1 MSEPNG
7 RNRHPADDL
16 ADVREDIKKLTERE
30 TVLREYLIAHPDDRV
45 GARFAAEL
53 KDVTTARVDLKELRA
68 MYPTQVAEHTYDRT
82 VQQVRLLGISEDGE
96 IMSAREARKHCPVK
110 GN

>member
-16 ADVREDIKKLTERE
+16 ADVREELKRLEQRE
-30 TVLREYLIAHPDDRV
+30 TVLREYLIAHPDDRH
-45 GARFAAEL
+45 GARFVAEL

-82 VQQVRLLGISEDGE
+82 VQQVRLLGIGADGE
-96 IMSAREARKHCPVK
+96 VLSARAARKQEK
-110 GN
+110 NNGR

>member
-1 MSEPNG
+1 MSGTNG

-16 ADVREDIKKLTERE
+16 ADVREELKRLGERE
-30 TVLREYLIAHPDDRV
+30 AVLREYLIAHPDDRH
-45 GARFAAEL
+45 GARFVAEL

-82 VQQVRLLGISEDGE
+82 VQQLRLLGIGADGE
-96 IMSAREARKHCPVK
+96 VLSAREARKQEKNNV
-110 GN
+110 